1 MCVLVLID
9 KSCFT
14 QGLIKKTE
22 IWQNK
27 ILTAW
32 AKLLYQVNEN
42 IDLNDNAAF
51 RAGVADSLL

>member
-1 MCVLVLID
+1 MYVLVLID
-9 KSCFT
+9 ESCFT

-22 IWQNK
+22 IWQTK

-42 IDLNDNAAF
+42 IEINDNAAF
-51 RAGVADSLL
+51 RAGVANSLL

>member
-1 MCVLVLID
+1 MYVLVLID
-9 KSCFT
+9 RSCFT

-27 ILTAW
+27 ILIAW

-42 IDLNDNAAF
+42 IDLNDNADF
-51 RAGVADSLL
+51 RAGVANT

>member
-1 MCVLVLID
+1 MYVLVLID
-9 KSCFT
+9 RSCFT

-27 ILTAW
+27 ILIAW

-42 IDLNDNAAF
+42 IDLNDTADF
-51 RAGVADSLL
+51 RAGVANT